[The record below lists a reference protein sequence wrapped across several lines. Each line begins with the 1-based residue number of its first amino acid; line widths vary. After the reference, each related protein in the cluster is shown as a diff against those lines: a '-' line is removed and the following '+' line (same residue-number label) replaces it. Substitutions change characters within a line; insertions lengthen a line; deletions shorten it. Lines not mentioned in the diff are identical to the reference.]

1 MSRILALLFCLLAT
15 PALAIDFSAK
25 LTDSDGQS
33 VKVCVDPRPAAEC
46 GKEVEM
52 TLGVAVRNALYQS
65 YPDERELSGDEKFK
79 RAELAQALVGASE
92 IKVKAEDIS
101 LMKKLVAKL
110 YGPLIVYRAWQLL
123 DPK

>member
-1 MSRILALLFCLLAT
+1 MRSTFVLLLALLTT
-15 PALAIDFSAK
+15 PAFAIDFSVK
-25 LTDSDGQS
+25 LTDSDGQPI
-33 VKVCVDPRPAAEC
+33 KVCVDPRPQPEC
-46 GKEVEM
+46 VKEVEM
-52 TLGVAVRNALYQS
+52 TLGVVVRNALYQS

-79 RAELAQALVGASE
+79 RAELAQALTGAGE
-92 IKVKAEDIS
+92 VKVKAEDIA